1 LAEMPMANWVVLKPG
16 VPVRLHFKA
25 HRVVERTITDPIF
38 GVPKVVRSLMFL
50 VDRENGAA
58 VDKTL
63 SVVSGKLADELSGY
77 LEGER
82 YKGYTFTIVKDAPGT
97 VPPRILEITPF

>member
-16 VPVRLHFKA
+16 VPVRLHFRA
-25 HRVVERTITDPIF
+25 HRVIERVITDPIF
-38 GVPKVVRSLMFL
+38 GVAKTVRSLMFL

-58 VDKTL
+58 VDKTF

-82 YKGYTFTIVKDAPGT
+82 YRGYTFTIVKDAPGT
-97 VPPRILEITPF
+97 VPPRIVETRPI